1 MNRINDKTNLLM
13 AAKNNSVT
21 LEDVLKALKKLG
33 INGDMEREDLERA
46 ITGTLDD
53 MLRGIVIT
61 EDEKKAPARSVTQAL
76 VYVKHAEQ
84 IRLNELQRDC
94 LQPFKAGMV
103 RQKLGQFNASM
114 HRIKTSQ
121 GLNEDKYKSVRE
133 HIDSVVAQVESLLGM
148 VDRYLEI
155 ESGG

>member
-1 MNRINDKTNLLM
+1 M

-21 LEDVLKALKKLG
+21 LEDDLKALKKLG

-46 ITGTLDD
+46 ITETLDD

-61 EDEKKAPARSVTQAL
+61 EHDKKAPARSVTQAL

-103 RQKLGQFNASM
+103 SAALGQFQASM

-121 GLNEDKYKSVRE
+121 GLREDKYASVRE
-133 HIDSVVAQVESLLGM
+133 HIDRVVAQVESLLGM
-148 VDRYLEI
+148 VDRYIEI
-155 ESGG
+155 DTHQI